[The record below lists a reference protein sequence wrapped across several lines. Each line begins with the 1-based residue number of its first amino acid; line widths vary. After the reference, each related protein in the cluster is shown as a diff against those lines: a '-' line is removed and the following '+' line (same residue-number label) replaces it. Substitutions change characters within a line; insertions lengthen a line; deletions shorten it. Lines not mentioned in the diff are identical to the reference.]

1 MKEALLVLDMLNDFV
16 RRGAPIEVPANRKAV
31 PSIRREIE
39 RARSMGNPVIYV
51 CDNHRPDDK
60 EFSRYNWPPH
70 AVRGTE
76 GQKVISELEPE
87 GGDIIIKKTYYSAFY
102 KTRLQA
108 VLGKLGIGEVRL
120 TGCLTHVCVLF
131 TAYEAALRDFGVTVV
146 KDGVADLTRAYHES
160 ALRIMENTVNIRLV

>member
-1 MKEALLVLDMLNDFV
+1 MREALLVLDMLNDFV
-16 RRGAPIEVPANRKAV
+16 RRGAPLEVPANRKII
-31 PSIRREIE
+31 PSVQREIS
-39 RARSMGNPVIYV
+39 RARRKGNPVIYV

-60 EFSRYNWPPH
+60 EFSKYNWPPH

-76 GQKVISELEPE
+76 GQKVIAELAPRDGE
-87 GGDIIIKKTYYSAFY
+87 IIIKKTYYSAFY

-108 VLGKLGIGEVRL
+108 VLKKLVIGGLRL

-146 KDGVADLTRAYHES
+146 KDGVADLTGDYHES
-160 ALRIMENTVNIRLV
+160 ALRIMKNTVNIRLE